1 METGKICFNQ
11 RQREAASSPYGWSNS
26 LTWSG
31 LPQEICHSSL
41 TGWMKWIL
49 TCWVLP
55 GGCKTASNLS
65 GSHSPWSVLE
75 INLDLQ
81 GNYLHSLAWESS
93 SDPLK
98 PPVLLPL
105 GRRTRSSSNTI
116 IAPRPSLTMWQFWN
130 GGKSKLQRSCSEE
143 KAPVLE
149 KTVQQHLFMLS
160 RYLPHQGRWISGE

>member
-1 METGKICFNQ
+1 
-11 RQREAASSPYGWSNS
+11 
-26 LTWSG
+26 
-31 LPQEICHSSL
+31 
-41 TGWMKWIL
+41 MKWIL

-55 GGCKTASNLS
+55 GGCKTAGNLS

-143 KAPVLE
+143 K
-149 KTVQQHLFMLS
+149 HLFLKRQFNNTCSCWADTYLTKEDGFQENNAGAVSRLS
-160 RYLPHQGRWISGE
+160 PQVWWKWSHEEGTVLSGLVGFYSCTWSAL